1 MTTTTIT
8 CAYHAAQGGQSL
20 STLGAEV
27 AAVPVP
33 SLVES
38 VFGLRVTSDNTAPG
52 SGEVVRTIVFSM
64 VPSSAATAVA
74 ALNGANEVAAVTVSS
89 PGADYVKPPSI
100 ILAGGTPYKMASAL
114 AYLKAV
120 STSFVAG
127 SGYHSATTTATVV
140 GQLNTSDPTSR
151 PAKVSLTIALGA
163 ITAAAITDAGQGY
176 VGVPTVVITD
186 TNATPGSGGSVT
198 LSMGVD
204 EIEVT
209 YPGQGYETVPT
220 VDIVPT
226 YQALFPDSA
235 SQASGIASLMTVAIS
250 QAVITVVQADPPIVA

>member
-1 MTTTTIT
+1 MTTTIT
-8 CAYHAAQGGQSL
+8 CVYHAAQGGQSL
-20 STLGAEV
+20 VALQTEV

-33 SLVES
+33 SLVGN
-38 VFGLRVTSDNTAPG
+38 VFGLRVTSDGTALG

-74 ALNGANEVAAVTVSS
+74 ALNGDNEVAAVTVSS
-89 PGADYVKPPSI
+89 PGAGYVKPPDI
-100 ILAGGTPYKMASAL
+100 VLAGGKPLKHASAL

-151 PAKVSLTIALGA
+151 PAKVSLTIVGGH

-186 TNATPGSGGSVT
+186 TDPTPGSGGSVT
-198 LSMGVD
+198 LSMGVG
-204 EIEVT
+204 EIQVT
-209 YPGQGYETVPT
+209 YRGQGYEAAPT
-220 VDIVPT
+220 VDIVPF
-226 YQALFPDSA
+226 YQALFPDAA